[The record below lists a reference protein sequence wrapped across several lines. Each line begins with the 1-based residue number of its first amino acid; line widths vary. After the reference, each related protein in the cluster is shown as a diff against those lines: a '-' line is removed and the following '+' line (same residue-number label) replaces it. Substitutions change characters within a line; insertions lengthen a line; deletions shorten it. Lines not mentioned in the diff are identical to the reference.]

1 MRVLSPEVRLI
12 RFNLR
17 FNLIS
22 TELRGC
28 PTPNLSNDF
37 RLQINGWTA
46 LHWAVKRN
54 NMRIVDALLKSG
66 ADANLYTSKGEQA
79 YQLSTNEH
87 IAKVLMTKD
96 AMAKAR
102 KQRQQHSGS
111 AGNRSRD
118 SVSQDKKSYLFIR
131 DYC

>member
-1 MRVLSPEVRLI
+1 MY
-12 RFNLR
+12 
-17 FNLIS
+17 IS
-22 TELRGC
+22 DC
-28 PTPNLSNDF
+28 PNLSHDF
-37 RLQINGWTA
+37 LLQINGWTA
-46 LHWAVKRN
+46 LHWAAKRN

-118 SVSQDKKSYLFIR
+118 SVS
-131 DYC
+131 

>member
-1 MRVLSPEVRLI
+1 MRD
-12 RFNLR
+12 F
-17 FNLIS
+17 
-22 TELRGC
+22 
-28 PTPNLSNDF
+28 PNFSNYF
-37 RLQINGWTA
+37 LLQINGWTA
-46 LHWAVKRN
+46 LHWAAKRN

-118 SVSQDKKSYLFIR
+118 SVS
-131 DYC
+131 

>member
-1 MRVLSPEVRLI
+1 MEY
-12 RFNLR
+12 
-17 FNLIS
+17 
-22 TELRGC
+22 TDC
-28 PTPNLSNDF
+28 PNLSNDF
-37 RLQINGWTA
+37 LLQINGWTA
-46 LHWAVKRN
+46 LHWAAKRN

-118 SVSQDKKSYLFIR
+118 SVSQDKEFDLFIR
-131 DYC
+131 DNC